1 MADRPPGLCTSLFI
15 WLCLMAPCA
24 FAAQTVLFN
33 ESAAFE
39 CYQAALHDGGQ
50 FDIDSCSM
58 ALEYQA
64 LNRVDRAATHSNRGL
79 LYARIGDLREALR
92 DHDRAV
98 KLAPEIASIY
108 INRSNSLVRITRFEA
123 AMRDLE
129 MAIEIADDSLAYA
142 HYNRALLFQR
152 LGDSQAARADAE
164 KAAEIAPESKG
175 YQAFLRRL
183 QAPVEVESEVE
194 SEIAPPMGKPEL
206 EIQPRAPG
214 QG

>member
-1 MADRPPGLCTSLFI
+1 MRSRHIPCYLIMLTGLCPT
-15 WLCLMAPCA
+15 A

-39 CYQAALHDGGQ
+39 CYQAALHNGGR
-50 FDIDSCSM
+50 FDIDTCSL
-58 ALEYQA
+58 AIDHQA
-64 LNRVDRAATHSNRGL
+64 LGKRDRAATFSNRGI

-98 KLAPEIASIY
+98 KLSPNIASIY
-108 INRSNSLVRITRFEA
+108 INRSNSLVRVDRFEP

-129 MAIEIADDSLAYA
+129 KAIELADESLAYA

-152 LGDSQAARADAE
+152 LGDSLAARADAE
-164 KAAEIAPESKG
+164 KAAEIAPESEG
-175 YQAFLRRL
+175 YRAFLEGLRAV
-183 QAPVEVESEVE
+183 APQTE
-194 SEIAPPMGKPEL
+194 PD
-206 EIQPRAPG
+206 

>member
-1 MADRPPGLCTSLFI
+1 MANPARGLFALLLT
-15 WLCLMAPCA
+15 WLCLVAPGS

-50 FDIDSCSM
+50 FDIESCSM

-64 LNRVDRAATHSNRGL
+64 LSRVDRAATHSNRGL

-98 KLAPEIASIY
+98 KLAPELASIY
-108 INRSNSLVRITRFEA
+108 INRSNSLVRVTRFEA

-164 KAAEIAPESKG
+164 RAAEIAPESKG
-175 YQAFLRRL
+175 YKAFLREL
-183 QAPVEVESEVE
+183 QTPIEVESEVE
-194 SEIAPPMGKPEL
+194 PEPEKPEL
-206 EIQPRAPG
+206 EAQPEGPG

>member
-1 MADRPPGLCTSLFI
+1 MANPAPGLFTLLLV
-15 WLCLMAPCA
+15 WLCLVAPGA

-58 ALEYQA
+58 ALEHQA
-64 LNRVDRAATHSNRGL
+64 LTRVDRAATHSNRGL

-98 KLAPEIASIY
+98 KLAPELASIY
-108 INRSNSLVRITRFEA
+108 INRSNSLVRVSRFEG

-129 MAIEIADDSLAYA
+129 MAIELADDSLAYA

-164 KAAEIAPESKG
+164 RAAEIAPESKG
-175 YQAFLRRL
+175 YKAFLREL

-194 SEIAPPMGKPEL
+194 PETEKPEL
-206 EIQPRAPG
+206 EAQTEVPG

>member
-1 MADRPPGLCTSLFI
+1 MANPASGLFALLLT
-15 WLCLMAPCA
+15 WLCLVAPGS

-39 CYQAALHDGGQ
+39 CYQAALHDGGR
-50 FDIDSCSM
+50 FDIESCSM
-58 ALEYQA
+58 APEYQT
-64 LNRVDRAATHSNRGL
+64 LSRVDRAATHSNRGL

-98 KLAPEIASIY
+98 KLAPELASIY
-108 INRSNSLVRITRFEA
+108 INRSNSLVRVSRFEG

-129 MAIEIADDSLAYA
+129 KAIELADHSLAYA

-175 YQAFLRRL
+175 YQAFLRQL
-183 QAPVEVESEVE
+183 QAPLEVKSEVDGQVE
-194 SEIAPPMGKPEL
+194 AEKGDVEAQSEG
-206 EIQPRAPG
+206 PG